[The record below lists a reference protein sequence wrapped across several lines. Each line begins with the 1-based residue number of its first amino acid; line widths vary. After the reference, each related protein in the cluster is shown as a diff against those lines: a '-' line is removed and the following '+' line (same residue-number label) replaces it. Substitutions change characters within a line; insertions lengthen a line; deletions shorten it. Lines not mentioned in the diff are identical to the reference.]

1 MTFQYPGYL
10 APLFILF
17 LGLGVWAHR
26 RRQWIK
32 VAAGDQVV
40 RAGLI
45 SRLIITLP
53 LFCWLCVSFLLVTA
67 LANPQTKQVLTFLQV
82 RSKTAILCMD
92 ASASM
97 GEGGP
102 RSAMNRIKFMLSD
115 FARLRLDKGD
125 FVGISAYSGQTN
137 SSRGYGYARIIQ
149 YPSRDNEIVQAA
161 INVVQPSMF
170 GHYSAVGDGVLISII
185 GLIEPEAR
193 QALGDRYDPHLLED
207 NLWSLGTSEENVEYA
222 QEVAAAIGKQ
232 QGRYI
237 VLFTDGKFN
246 TGINPALALWF
257 AERIGL
263 KVHFIAFE
271 STAATGLPP
280 EEQQRRK
287 ARTIEA
293 VSKTGGMYKES
304 VDVAG
309 VARLLAEI
317 NDAEKITMTVA
328 GEPKLKSRQEIFIL
342 GAALAFGL
350 WLSSWL
356 LWSDPL

>member
-32 VAAGDQVV
+32 VAAGDQVI
-40 RAGLI
+40 RAGFL
-45 SRLIITLP
+45 SRLIIALP
-53 LFCWLCVSFLLVTA
+53 LFCWLCVSFMLVTA
-67 LANPQTKQVLTFLQV
+67 LANPQTRQVLTLLQV
-82 RSKTAILCMD
+82 QSKTAIMCID

-102 RSAMNRIKFMLSD
+102 HSAMNRIRVMLYD
-115 FARLRLDKGD
+115 FAQRRLEKGD
-125 FVGISAYSGQTN
+125 FVGICAYSGQTN
-137 SSRGYGYARIIQ
+137 SSRGYGYARVIQ
-149 YPSRDNEIVQAA
+149 YPSRDGEVVQAA
-161 INVVQPSMF
+161 VNTVQPSMF
-170 GHYSAVGDGVLISII
+170 GHYSAVGDGVLVSII
-185 GLIEPEAR
+185 ALIEPQAR
-193 QALGDRYDPHLLED
+193 QALGDRYDPLLLED
-207 NLWSLGTSEENVEYA
+207 NLWSLGTSEETVEYA
-222 QEVAAAIGKQ
+222 QKVAAAIGKQ

-246 TGINPALALWF
+246 TGIDPALALWF
-257 AERIGL
+257 AERVGL

-271 STAATGLPP
+271 STAATGLPA

-287 ARTIEA
+287 ERTIEA
-293 VSKTGGMYKES
+293 VRKTGGMYKES

-309 VARLLAEI
+309 VSRLLTEI
-317 NDAEKITMTVA
+317 DEAEKISMTVA
-328 GEPKLKSRQEIFIL
+328 EKPKLESRQEIFIF

-350 WLSSWL
+350 WLCGWL
-356 LWSDPL
+356 IWSDPL